1 MIPTPCVGIFFAPN
15 FVAMISHKQQFLEY
29 LAQTTDDPLSLE
41 IVKSNGIYLI
51 DRNGKR
57 YMDFIS
63 GIGVNNTGHRPHR
76 VIQAI
81 RKQLGK
87 YLHTMVY
94 GEYIQQPQVR
104 LARRLCKL
112 LPENLNSVYYV
123 NSGSEAIEGA
133 LKLAKRFTKRLKIV
147 AMGSAYHGSTHGALS
162 LMDDQY
168 YSNFYRPLLPE
179 VYFARFN
186 DVGSL
191 DVIDEDTACVVIEP
205 VQGEA
210 GYIPATEEFLKA
222 IRKRCDETGTLLILD
237 EIQTGM
243 GRSGSLFAFEQ
254 YGVKPDI
261 LCLAK
266 AFGGGMPLGAFI
278 SSREVMSS
286 LKKDPILGHITTF
299 GGHPVSCAAADE
311 NLRFMVERN
320 VADGVHAKGNK
331 LRAALEKHPAVKE
344 FTGTGLMMRIE
355 LADFDQVQTAIKTCL
370 DNGLI
375 TDWFLYRTSAL
386 RIAPPL
392 TISDQELDRAIK
404 ILLKALDSVK
414 PRNPA

>member
-1 MIPTPCVGIFFAPN
+1 
-15 FVAMISHKQQFLEY
+15 MISHKQQFLEY
-29 LAQTTDDPLSLE
+29 LAQTTDDPLGLE
-41 IVKSNGIYLI
+41 IVKANGIYLI

-63 GIGVNNTGHRPHR
+63 GIGVSNTGHRPHR
-76 VIQAI
+76 VLQAI

-94 GEYIQQPQVR
+94 GEYVQQPQVR
-104 LARRLCKL
+104 LAKRLCGL
-112 LPENLNSVYYV
+112 LPEQLNSVYYV

-133 LKLAKRFTKRLKIV
+133 LKLAKRYTKRRKIV

-162 LMDDQY
+162 LMDDPY

-179 VYFARFN
+179 VYFARLN
-186 DVGSL
+186 DLESL
-191 DVIDEDTACVVIEP
+191 DIIDEGTACVVIEP
-205 VQGEA
+205 IQGEA
-210 GYIPATEEFLKA
+210 GYIPASEAFLQGL
-222 IRKRCDETGTLLILD
+222 RDRCNETGTLLILD

-254 YGVKPDI
+254 YGIEPDI

-266 AFGGGMPLGAFI
+266 AFGGGMPLGAFV
-278 SSREVMSS
+278 SSREIMSS
-286 LKKDPILGHITTF
+286 LKRDPILGHITTF

-311 NLRFMVERN
+311 NLRYIIEKN
-320 VADGVHAKGNK
+320 VIHDVHAKGEK
-331 LRAALEKHPAVKE
+331 LRTALESHPAVIAL
-344 FTGTGLMMRIE
+344 TGKGLMLRIE
-355 LADFDQVQTAIKTCL
+355 LANFEEVQTAIKACL
-370 DNGLI
+370 ANGLI

-392 TISDQELDRAIK
+392 TITNSELNRAIK
-404 ILLKALDSVK
+404 ILLKALDTVK
-414 PRNPA
+414 PRNPDEVQP